1 MRRLPTSFLL
11 WSIWPVCLASS
22 ALAAEVIAPLA
33 DPTQPPAAIVG
44 LDGALSPDL
53 SSTGLTSVMMPK
65 KGKPM
70 AVIGGQ
76 LVPLGGLV
84 GEARLVRLSETE
96 AVLEGPEGIERLYL
110 TPDVEKKMNVTRA
123 ASRRKRE

>member
-1 MRRLPTSFLL
+1 MRRALSVLLLGLTLALP
-11 WSIWPVCLASS
+11 
-22 ALAAEVIAPLA
+22 ALADDPVAPLA
-33 DPTQPPAAIVG
+33 DPTQPPSAIVG
-44 LDGALSPDL
+44 LDGTVSMELANS
-53 SSTGLTSVMMPK
+53 GLTSVMVPK

-76 LVPLGGLV
+76 LVPLGGMV

>member
-1 MRRLPTSFLL
+1 M
-11 WSIWPVCLASS
+11 
-22 ALAAEVIAPLA
+22 ALAN
-33 DPTQPPAAIVG
+33 
-44 LDGALSPDL
+44 S
-53 SSTGLTSVMMPK
+53 GLTSVMVPK

-76 LVPLGGLV
+76 LVPLGGMV

-96 AVLEGPEGIERLYL
+96 AVLEGPEGTERLYL

-123 ASRRKRE
+123 AKRHKRE

>member
-1 MRRLPTSFLL
+1 MRKALSVLLLGLALP
-11 WSIWPVCLASS
+11 
-22 ALAAEVIAPLA
+22 ALATDPVLPLA

-44 LDGALSPDL
+44 LDGTVSMELANS
-53 SSTGLTSVMMPK
+53 GLTSVMVPK

-76 LVPLGGLV
+76 LVPLGGMV

>member
-1 MRRLPTSFLL
+1 MRRVLSAFLL
-11 WSIWPVCLASS
+11 GLALP
-22 ALAAEVIAPLA
+22 ALATDPVLPLA
-33 DPTQPPAAIVG
+33 DPTLPPAAIVG
-44 LDGALSPDL
+44 LDGTVSMELANS
-53 SSTGLTSVMMPK
+53 GLTSVMVPK

-76 LVPLGGLV
+76 LVPLGGVV